1 MNHIEKLIKE
11 LCPNGVEFRKL
22 GTLGKRNKGTSI
34 TASRMRELFQE
45 NGEIRIF
52 AGGKT
57 FADVSAKSIP
67 KKDIVYEP
75 SIIVKSRGFIGFEYF
90 DKPFSHKS
98 ELWSYTINNEKI
110 SQKFVYYFLITKEP
124 YLQRLARATSVK
136 LPQLSVRDTDTLE
149 IPVPPLEVQREIV
162 RILDNFTELEV
173 ELEAELEA
181 RRKQYEFYRDQLLYA
196 DEHGVMNSGV
206 QAKWTSLG
214 NFAEIY
220 DGTHQTPKYK
230 DKGVQFVSVE
240 NINNLYGSKK
250 YISLEDYAKLY
261 RHKPEIGDL
270 LMTRIGTIGVCSI
283 VSLNQPLAYYVTLA
297 LMKINNNIALT
308 KFVKYVIESKIGK
321 LELYKRTLINA
332 VPIKINLSDISKI
345 CLPLPPLAEQQR
357 IVAILDKFDALVNNI
372 SQGLPAEIAARRK
385 QYEFYR
391 DKLLTFTPKVEVKE
405 VADV

>member
-11 LCPNGVEFRKL
+11 LCPNGVEFKKL
-22 GTLGKRNKGTSI
+22 EDVISKVEGANKKLPKSSIETTGTFPVYTQGANLNPDGYTERANLVINNVPVILYGDHTNAVKWINTPFVIGADGVKLIQSYNEIILDNRFFYFCILNKV
-34 TASRMRELFQE
+34 
-45 NGEIRIF
+45 N
-52 AGGKT
+52 
-57 FADVSAKSIP
+57 SIP
-67 KKDIVYEP
+67 NGY
-75 SIIVKSRGFIGFEYF
+75 
-90 DKPFSHKS
+90 
-98 ELWSYTINNEKI
+98 
-110 SQKFVYYFLITKEP
+110 
-124 YLQRLARATSVK
+124 ARHYK
-136 LPQLSVRDTDTLE
+136 LLRELE
-149 IPVPPLEVQREIV
+149 IPIPPLEVQREIV
-162 RILDNFTELEV
+162 RILDNFTALEA